1 MALAG
6 GGGFDYDFVQK
17 PPPDR
22 LICAICHLPCRDPQ
36 LSTCCGNNFCKGD
49 IESFKKASPTLT
61 KNCPVC
67 RAKKFESFV
76 NHQASREVNELKIYC
91 PNRSAGCDW
100 VGEVKQ
106 VKTHR
111 ENNNGCLFQMLPCP
125 HGCGL
130 EHQRQDLTSHIE
142 SQCPCYCQYCR
153 TTADEKAI
161 SNQHKEK
168 CNKFPSPC
176 PNKCGEPAIPH
187 EQLAKHRE
195 KCPLELVTCS
205 FSDVG
210 CTGKMVRKDIDDHN
224 TNNTDKHLELT
235 RIHMYKMKADSAEAM
250 AASERRYEKL
260 NQTLDEAIK
269 ILHTKVTMNEVK
281 TEQDKGKN
289 RLILTI
295 EQKAIEA
302 KREAKTNLS
311 IEADRITSQVR
322 KVQTEVANCT
332 RSNQENA
339 NNLTTTK
346 NQFSKQLDAVNCT
359 IQDQIKQHKSVL
371 TVKNF
376 VLIVIVVL
384 TTIIVTA
391 ISEFDT
397 IKQ

>member
-49 IESFKKASPTLT
+49 IESFKKASPTIT
-61 KNCPVC
+61 KSCPVC

-100 VGEVKQ
+100 IGEVKQ

-111 ENNNGCLFQMLPCP
+111 ENNNGCLFEMLLCP

-130 EHQRQDLTSHIE
+130 EHQRQDLPKHIE

-153 TTADEKAI
+153 TTADEKVI

-168 CNKFPSPC
+168 CNKFPSSC
-176 PNKCGEPAIPH
+176 PNKCGEAAIPH
-187 EQLAKHRE
+187 ERMAKHRE
-195 KCPLELVTCS
+195 KCPLESVICL

-210 CTGKMVRKDIDDHN
+210 CTVKMARKDRENHN
-224 TNNTDKHLELT
+224 TKNTEKHLELA
-235 RIHMYKMKADSAEAM
+235 RVHMCKMKVDFAEAM
-250 AASERRYEKL
+250 AASEQRYEKL

-281 TEQDKGKN
+281 TEQVKGNN
-289 RLILTI
+289 RLMLSV
-295 EQKAIEA
+295 EQKSIEA
-302 KREAKTNLS
+302 KKEAKASLS
-311 IEADRITSQVR
+311 TEVRLITGKVQ
-322 KVQTEVANCT
+322 KVQTEVGNCKWDIQQNT
-332 RSNQENA
+332 KK
-339 NNLTTTK
+339 LTTTE
-346 NQFSKQLDAVNCT
+346 NNFSKKLDTVNHT
-359 IQDQIKQHKSVL
+359 VQDLIKQRKSIFTL
-371 TVKNF
+371 KNF
-376 VLIVIVVL
+376 VSLLVVVL
-384 TTIIVTA
+384 IAITVTS
-391 ISEFDT
+391 IQTS
-397 IKQ
+397 KQERY